1 MPQFRTTRRVHHSAE
16 NMFSLVADV
25 EKYPQFLP
33 LCTGMKVLRRETKE
47 EGVDVLV
54 AKMSVGY
61 RMIHETFTTRV
72 TLDRPNISILV
83 EYLSGPFS
91 HLENTWK
98 FRPVEAPNCDVE
110 FYISYE
116 FKSRALGLLVL
127 SVFDTAFRK
136 YTTAFERR
144 ADQVYGKPHTGS

>member
-1 MPQFRTTRRVHHSAE
+1 MPQFRTMRRVHHSAD

-33 LCTGMKVLRRETKE
+33 LCTGLKVRRREPKA
-47 EGVDVLV
+47 EGVEVLV
-54 AKMSVGY
+54 ANMSVGY

-72 TLDRPNISILV
+72 TLDRPNLSILV

-98 FRPVEAPNCDVE
+98 FRPVDEANCEVE

-116 FKSRALGLLVL
+116 FKSRTLGLLVL

-144 ADQVYGKPHTGS
+144 ADQIYQKVGGA

>member
-1 MPQFRTTRRVHHSAE
+1 MPEFRTRRRVHHSAD
-16 NMFSLVADV
+16 NMFALVADV
-25 EKYPQFLP
+25 AKYPEFLP
-33 LCTGMKVLRRETKE
+33 LCTGLRVRRRDTKDDGLE
-47 EGVDVLV
+47 VLV
-54 AKMSVGY
+54 ANMSIGY

-72 TLDRPNISILV
+72 TLDRPNLSILV

-98 FRPVEAPNCDVE
+98 FRPIDAHACDVD
-110 FYISYE
+110 FYIAYE

-136 YTTAFERR
+136 YASAFERR
-144 ADQVYGKPHTGS
+144 ADVVYRQVSDA

>member
-1 MPQFRTTRRVHHSAE
+1 MPRFRTTRRVHHSAE
-16 NMFSLVADV
+16 DMFSLVADV
-25 EKYPQFLP
+25 EKYPEFLP
-33 LCTGMKVLRRETKE
+33 LCTGLKVRRREARE
-47 EGVDVLV
+47 DGVEIVV
-54 AKMSVGY
+54 AAMSVGY

-72 TLDRPNISILV
+72 TLDRPNREILV

-98 FRPVEAPNCDVE
+98 FRAAGEGACEVE

-116 FKSRALGLLVL
+116 FKSRTLGMLVV

-136 YTTAFERR
+136 YSAAFERR
-144 ADQVYGKPHTGS
+144 ADKVFGKSRAQ